1 MIYKIY
7 EKKGSICAY
16 FYERSRTKDIQFEA
30 NLFNK
35 IPSVG
40 KGVLILFELSSE

>member
-1 MIYKIY
+1 MA
-7 EKKGSICAY
+7 SICAH
-16 FYERSRTKDIQFEA
+16 FYEKRSLTKDIQFEA

-40 KGVLILFELSSE
+40 KGELILFELSSE